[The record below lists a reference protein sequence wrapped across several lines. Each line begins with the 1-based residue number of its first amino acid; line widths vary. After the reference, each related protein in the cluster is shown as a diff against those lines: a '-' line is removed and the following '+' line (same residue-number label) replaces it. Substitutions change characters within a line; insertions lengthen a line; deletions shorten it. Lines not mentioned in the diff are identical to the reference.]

1 MRTSRVL
8 ATVFALVF
16 VAFALSTSAA
26 RAGDTASGA
35 YITSS
40 TAGGAYTTNSVTWCR
55 TC

>member
-8 ATVFALVF
+8 AAVFALVF

-26 RAGDTASGA
+26 RADDTASGA
-35 YITSS
+35 YTSS